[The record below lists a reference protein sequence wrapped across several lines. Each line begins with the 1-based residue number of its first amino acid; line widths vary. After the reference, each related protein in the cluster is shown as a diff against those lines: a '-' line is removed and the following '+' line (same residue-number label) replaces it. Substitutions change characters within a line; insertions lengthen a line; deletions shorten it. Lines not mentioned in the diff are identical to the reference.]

1 MENHVWWMKYQRSR
15 AIHGA
20 HLSWARDYDHGES
33 FVSLF
38 PFLSARPSFD
48 FDRLFLLLILIT
60 AFEIRLSFMDGGT
73 PDEMSRVFFSM

>member
-1 MENHVWWMKYQRSR
+1 MVDEISKR
-15 AIHGA
+15 AITVPTCP
-20 HLSWARDYDHGES
+20 RDYDHGEG

-60 AFEIRLSFMDGGT
+60 AFEIRLSFMDGST
-73 PDEMSRVFFSM
+73 PDEMSCVFFSM